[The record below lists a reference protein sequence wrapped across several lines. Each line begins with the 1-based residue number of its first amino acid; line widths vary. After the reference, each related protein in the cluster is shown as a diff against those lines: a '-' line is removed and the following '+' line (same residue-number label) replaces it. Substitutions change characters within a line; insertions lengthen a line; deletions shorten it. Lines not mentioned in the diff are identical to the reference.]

1 MNTIKE
7 LYDYRE
13 MIFSLVRRDLKGR
26 YKGSVLGFLWTFL
39 NPLLQ
44 LGVYTMVLEEY
55 LWNSGMFVWK
65 VSSILKNIKQ
75 FMPETYAGLLKIKNA
90 IKAPEEENV
99 LEKEFYAFP
108 SDSIDYAVMEKAQ
121 NIYTLP
127 GTFGWDDVG
136 SWLAVE
142 RIRKTNEYGNVISGN
157 IITINSHNCIIEGT
171 KKLIAVVGLENLIIV
186 DSEDATLIC
195 EKESAGDIKKVLE
208 NLKIC
213 NRNEYI

>member
-1 MNTIKE
+1 M
-7 LYDYRE
+7 LFR
-13 MIFSLVRRDLKGR
+13 S
-26 YKGSVLGFLWTFL
+26 
-39 NPLLQ
+39 
-44 LGVYTMVLEEY
+44 
-55 LWNSGMFVWK
+55 
-65 VSSILKNIKQ
+65 
-75 FMPETYAGLLKIKNA
+75 
-90 IKAPEEENV
+90 V